1 MAGIGC
7 ITASHL
13 SRPSRAGEMSLG
25 PPAWLE
31 IVGSEY
37 LDDFVREGGAA
48 VKFVIGGSQEIRL
61 EVREGL
67 RDLAGRAGFQFTLVD
82 ATATRVHMI
91 DRLFHAVATQVDW
104 DSLAQ
109 AFLARLL

>member
-1 MAGIGC
+1 
-7 ITASHL
+7 
-13 SRPSRAGEMSLG
+13 MSLG

-67 RDLAGRAGFQFTLVD
+67 RDLAGRAGFQFTFVD
-82 ATATRVHMI
+82 ATATRVHLI
-91 DRLFHAVATQVDW
+91 VGVLVAIVAGIRLWLVYRSPPRVRA
-104 DSLAQ
+104 
-109 AFLARLL
+109 